1 MDRSEAKWR
10 AQQLV
15 ARMTVS
21 EKMTQLRYDSPA
33 IERLGVPAY
42 NWWNEA
48 LHGVA
53 RAGTATS
60 FPQAIGMGA
69 TFDEELMKR
78 VGDVIATEGRAKYNA
93 CSAMGDR
100 DIYKGLTFWSPNVN
114 IFRDPRWG
122 RGQETYGEDPYLT
135 GTLGCAFV
143 RGLQGEGEYM
153 KAAACAKHFAVHSGP
168 EAIRHSF
175 DARATKKDLA
185 ETYLPAFRRLVEEA
199 GVEAVMGSYN
209 RVNGEPACG
218 SRTLLE
224 DILRGTWKFQ
234 GHVVSDCWAIRDFH
248 EHHHVTEDAEHSAA
262 MAINNGCDLNC
273 GDTY

>member
-69 TFDEELMKR
+69 TFDEALMKQI
-78 VGDVIATEGRAKYNA
+78 GDVIATEGRAKYNA
-93 CSAMGDR
+93 YAAMGDR

-114 IFRDPRWG
+114 IFRDPRC
-122 RGQETYGEDPYLT
+122 R
-135 GTLGCAFV
+135 
-143 RGLQGEGEYM
+143 M
-153 KAAACAKHFAVHSGP
+153 
-168 EAIRHSF
+168 
-175 DARATKKDLA
+175 
-185 ETYLPAFRRLVEEA
+185 
-199 GVEAVMGSYN
+199 
-209 RVNGEPACG
+209 
-218 SRTLLE
+218 
-224 DILRGTWKFQ
+224 
-234 GHVVSDCWAIRDFH
+234 
-248 EHHHVTEDAEHSAA
+248 
-262 MAINNGCDLNC
+262 
-273 GDTY
+273 